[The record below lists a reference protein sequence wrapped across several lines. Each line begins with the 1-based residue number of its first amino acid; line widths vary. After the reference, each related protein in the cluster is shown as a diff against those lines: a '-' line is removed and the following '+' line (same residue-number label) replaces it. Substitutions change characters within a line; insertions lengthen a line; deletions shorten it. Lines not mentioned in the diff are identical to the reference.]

1 MSVRK
6 LETSNK
12 RIIKFYADHPHLQF
26 ENVNLLF
33 LDILEKVLYDSS
45 NATPSI
51 HSHILSA
58 IQQASDNNKND
69 IHDLKESMTSL
80 KDSMT
85 SMNTDI
91 ISKIIA
97 KFTDIKKEYVDDM
110 RAIVQTNT
118 HEKIGPLLE
127 KNNTILM
134 DKTSLIIN
142 TAVPKNQTQHY
153 SQINEMLTAFH
164 KTLTEDTTNMVK
176 TFDNNSIKEFISNFE
191 LKSSLMLQPMY
202 SFISSS
208 EDRINNNIAS
218 LKDANNVTHGTQ
230 SKIIGELG
238 ELLSKFRDTD
248 AIQQMNDKQLY
259 SVLTKMYNSAEILKQ
274 PSLSIPGILLLKR
287 IRKTNVLIQ
296 NRDCEQNI
304 SVDDINTF
312 MNIIDEQNCSG
323 IFISQHS
330 GISTKKNYQI
340 EMHNNNIIVFV
351 HNAEYST
358 SKIEVA
364 VDIID
369 NLSSRMRQF
378 KSQNEVD
385 CTIPKDVLDAI
396 NNEYQLFL
404 SQKNAVI
411 DVFKESQKK
420 VLAQVDEIRF
430 PSLDKYLSTKYSA
443 PIQKPG
449 LKCDMC
455 KSFNANNLKALAAH
469 KRGCARKNLPNNTI
483 TIK

>member
-51 HSHILSA
+51 NSHILSA
-58 IQQASDNNKND
+58 IQQVSDNNKND
-69 IHDLKESMTSL
+69 IHDMKEYMASL
-80 KDSMT
+80 KDSMA

-91 ISKIIA
+91 ISK
-97 KFTDIKKEYVDDM
+97 FTNIKKEYVEDM
-110 RAIVQTNT
+110 RTIIQNNT

-127 KNNTILM
+127 KNNSLLL
-134 DKTSLIIN
+134 DKTALIMN
-142 TAVPKNQTQHY
+142 TVVPKNQTQHY

-218 LKDANNVTHGTQ
+218 LKDANNVTNGTQ
-230 SKIIGELG
+230 TKIIGELG

-248 AIQQMNDKQLY
+248 ASQQMNDKQLY

-304 SVDDINTF
+304 SVDDINAF
-312 MNIIDEQNCSG
+312 MTIIDEQNCSG
-323 IFISQHS
+323 VFISQHS

-340 EMHNNNIIVFV
+340 EMHNNNIIVF
-351 HNAEYST
+351 SRL
-358 SKIEVA
+358 SK
-364 VDIID
+364 
-369 NLSSRMRQF
+369 
-378 KSQNEVD
+378 
-385 CTIPKDVLDAI
+385 
-396 NNEYQLFL
+396 
-404 SQKNAVI
+404 
-411 DVFKESQKK
+411 
-420 VLAQVDEIRF
+420 
-430 PSLDKYLSTKYSA
+430 
-443 PIQKPG
+443 
-449 LKCDMC
+449 
-455 KSFNANNLKALAAH
+455 
-469 KRGCARKNLPNNTI
+469 
-483 TIK
+483 

>member
-1 MSVRK
+1 
-6 LETSNK
+6 
-12 RIIKFYADHPHLQF
+12 
-26 ENVNLLF
+26 
-33 LDILEKVLYDSS
+33 
-45 NATPSI
+45 
-51 HSHILSA
+51 
-58 IQQASDNNKND
+58 
-69 IHDLKESMTSL
+69 
-80 KDSMT
+80 
-85 SMNTDI
+85 
-91 ISKIIA
+91 
-97 KFTDIKKEYVDDM
+97 
-110 RAIVQTNT
+110 
-118 HEKIGPLLE
+118 
-127 KNNTILM
+127 M
-134 DKTSLIIN
+134 DKTSLIMN
-142 TAVPKNQTQHY
+142 DVVPKNQSQHY
-153 SQINEMLTAFH
+153 SKINEMLSTFH
-164 KTLTEDTTNMVK
+164 KTLTEDTTNLVK
-176 TFDNNSIKEFISNFE
+176 TIDNNSIKEFISNFE

-230 SKIIGELG
+230 TKIIGELG

-304 SVDDINTF
+304 SVDDINSF

-323 IFISQHS
+323 IFISQQS

-351 HNAEYST
+351 HNAEYSP

-369 NLSSRMRQF
+369 NLSNRMRQF

-411 DVFKESQKK
+411 EVFKESQKK

-483 TIK
+483 SVK